1 MSVNFLIFSSGKQV
15 VLKTGLNG
23 EQRLVVEGLNGAAL
37 ENFLQ
42 EHFAKRGRQLIN
54 QTGNAEVVIADN
66 GLFGVEYLADLKR
79 NLGFLKGARK
89 ILDAPTTDA
98 IPTTA
103 LV

>member
-1 MSVNFLIFSSGKQV
+1 MDEQLSGGLGNVQVIFKE
-15 VLKTGLNG
+15 TLNG
-23 EQRLVVEGLNGAAL
+23 EQRLVVEGLNRAAL

-54 QTGNAEVVIADN
+54 QAGNAEVVIADN

-89 ILDAPTTDA
+89 ILDAVTTVPMPTTQW
-98 IPTTA
+98 
-103 LV
+103 V